1 MDMRNTRRFTVVGVL
16 TILMMVGLGTSPSMA
31 QSRAHAYL
39 LRGLMNIFSLGMDSL
54 AAEIQHYGIY
64 ATVHNYSEWQTL
76 ADHAAAAYHAG
87 KEGPII
93 IIGHSLGADAVMEM
107 SAYLGRKGVP
117 VALAVPFDA
126 KQSYATP
133 SNVGRLLNITHAGY
147 GYMSRGAGFQGS
159 LSNIDV
165 TRDSSIDH
173 LNIEKSPR
181 LHKQVLAAV
190 LAAVGKGGGTESGKN
205 GTTNRSDS
213 PQTPA
218 KPSDGATPSESA
230 KQ

>member
-1 MDMRNTRRFTVVGVL
+1 MRNTRRFPVVSVL
-16 TILMMVGLGTSPSMA
+16 IVLMMIGFGTSPSMA

-54 AAEIQHYGIY
+54 AVEIQRYGIY
-64 ATVHNYSEWQTL
+64 ATVHNYAEWQTL

-133 SNVGRLLNITHAGY
+133 
-147 GYMSRGAGFQGS
+147 
-159 LSNIDV
+159 V
-165 TRDSSIDH
+165 TLAVSS
-173 LNIEKSPR
+173 
-181 LHKQVLAAV
+181 
-190 LAAVGKGGGTESGKN
+190 T
-205 GTTNRSDS
+205 
-213 PQTPA
+213 
-218 KPSDGATPSESA
+218 
-230 KQ
+230 